1 MFPFTQQTSRTP
13 LITYA
18 RRVMYVHFI
27 FLMPPCYLLT
37 ACEITPIIYI
47 DKKTIQSQSWPH
59 IPVFQAL
66 EYLFKCN
73 ITFYLEVFSLY
84 KYCRI
89 QLIHFH
95 FYLFWATFYMIKLDI
110 KLQIRSL
117 EFRLTCEYVWTVK
130 VLVMSFIN
138 NTPSER
144 WERIDPGSAPNLS
157 WFRPLHRPLSL
168 SVSPADVFLL
178 RQRCQHTGLSVA
190 EPLSLSEACWKSLS
204 YPDIPIGLTL
214 TLHL

>member
-1 MFPFTQQTSRTP
+1 
-13 LITYA
+13 
-18 RRVMYVHFI
+18 MYVHFI

-47 DKKTIQSQSWPH
+47 DKKTIQSPSWPH

-73 ITFYLEVFSLY
+73 ITFYLEVFPLY
-84 KYCRI
+84 KFCSI
-89 QLIHFH
+89 KLIHFH
-95 FYLFWATFYMIKLDI
+95 FYLSWATFYTCMIKLDI

-117 EFRLTCEYVWTVK
+117 EFSAYVWTVK
-130 VLVMSFIN
+130 VLVMPFIN

-190 EPLSLSEACWKSLS
+190 ESAISVWGVLKEPVIPWHSYWLDPDPTPLI
-204 YPDIPIGLTL
+204 IPP
-214 TLHL
+214 